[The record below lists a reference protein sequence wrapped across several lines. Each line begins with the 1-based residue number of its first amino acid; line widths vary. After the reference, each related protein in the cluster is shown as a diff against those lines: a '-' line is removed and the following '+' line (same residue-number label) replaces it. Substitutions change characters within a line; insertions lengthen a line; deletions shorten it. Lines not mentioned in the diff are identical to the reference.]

1 MCSATAIWRSVSI
14 LGVDCLQAPLGRDIP
29 SEQRQ
34 LSMDNFTILPHLMA
48 LSVAYALAF
57 PIAWDR
63 EKASRS
69 AGLRTFPL
77 VALAACGFV
86 QAAEGIAASS
96 PEAMARIIA
105 GLITGVGFVGGGAII
120 KHGSS
125 VRGTATAASLWAT
138 GAMGGAVGLGNY
150 DVAVMISAF
159 TFVTL
164 RFLRCIQGGRRAE
177 RPGGPAAIAL
187 RTLQALA
194 C

>member
-1 MCSATAIWRSVSI
+1 
-14 LGVDCLQAPLGRDIP
+14 VDQ
-29 SEQRQ
+29 
-34 LSMDNFTILPHLMA
+34 FTILPHLLA

-63 EKASRS
+63 EKESRS

-77 VALAACGFV
+77 IALAACGFV
-86 QAAEGIAASS
+86 QATEGFAASN

-120 KHGSS
+120 KNGSS

-138 GAMGGAVGLGNY
+138 GAMGAAVGLGNY
-150 DVAVMISAF
+150 DVAIMISAF

-164 RFLRCIQGGRRAE
+164 RFLRVFKVGDQPDDPESRRQS
-177 RPGGPAAIAL
+177 R
-187 RTLQALA
+187 
-194 C
+194 